1 MSAGR
6 HHDASEIIDASD
18 TLDVFPFMVPGAPS
32 TSAQG
37 EVSAYE
43 VSGASNEVSGTSR
56 GDTWRTALRAAVL
69 AGMVGLLAPIAAL
82 GQSASVSAAPP
93 TPAVPAA
100 AVDAGIERTI
110 EPLAVDRQV
119 IPEAVKLGEPF
130 VYRITV
136 HHPPGQRWELR
147 TPRELG
153 GYELIEQ
160 SRTRSDGKT
169 ESTTTYLLKMALFE
183 LGGHVL
189 PALTFDVVDA
199 TGAGVARI
207 DGPDIEGKS
216 SLPKDA
222 DQLGAKLADIKPNED
237 VPVRSWRLLWW
248 LAAALAAAALIWL
261 GVRAWRTRP
270 RRPVPA
276 APPLPLEERTLLALA
291 TLESETLPE
300 RGLQREFHFRL
311 NGIVRG
317 YLGERFGFDA
327 LECTSG
333 ELLRE
338 VDKRA
343 LPGVDP
349 DGLREFVDQCDVAR
363 YARGEVPVPAC
374 AGALGYART
383 LVEVTRPRPPPSV
396 APPGP
401 PPGPGPEVARA

>member
-6 HHDASEIIDASD
+6 RHDTSEIIDASD
-18 TLDVFPFMVPGAPS
+18 TLDVSRSKLPWTPS

-43 VSGASNEVSGTSR
+43 VSGTSR
-56 GDTWRTALRAAVL
+56 RDTSRRDTWGRVLRAAVV
-69 AGMVGLLAPIAAL
+69 AGMVGLLAAPTGAY
-82 GQSASVSAAPP
+82 GQSASASPAAPAA
-93 TPAVPAA
+93 PAPVA
-100 AVDAGIERTI
+100 AVDAGTERTI

-119 IPEAVKLGEPF
+119 IPEAVRLGEPF

-147 TPRELG
+147 TPRDLG

-189 PALTFDVVDA
+189 PTLTFDVVDA

-311 NGIVRG
+311 NGIVRR

>member
-1 MSAGR
+1 
-6 HHDASEIIDASD
+6 
-18 TLDVFPFMVPGAPS
+18 
-32 TSAQG
+32 
-37 EVSAYE
+37 
-43 VSGASNEVSGTSR
+43 
-56 GDTWRTALRAAVL
+56 
-69 AGMVGLLAPIAAL
+69 MVGLLAAPIFAY
-82 GQSASVSAAPP
+82 GQSASSPGTTAAAPAGAP
-93 TPAVPAA
+93 MPAA
-100 AVDAGIERTI
+100 APDAGTERTV

-119 IPEAVKLGEPF
+119 IPETVKLGQPF
-130 VYRITV
+130 VYRVTV

-147 TPRELG
+147 TPRDLG

-160 SRTRSDGKT
+160 SRTRSDEKT

-189 PALTFDVVDA
+189 PTLTFDVVDA

-222 DQLGAKLADIKPNED
+222 DQLGAKLADIKPNQD
-237 VPVRSWRLLWW
+237 VPIRSWRLLWW
-248 LAAALAAAALIWL
+248 VAGALAAAALLWL
-261 GVRAWRTRP
+261 GLRAWRNRP
-270 RRPVPA
+270 RRPVLA
-276 APPLPLEERTLLALA
+276 APPLPLEERTLQALSQ
-291 TLESETLPE
+291 LESERLPE
-300 RGLQREFHFRL
+300 RALQREFHFRL
-311 NGIVRG
+311 NGLVRG

-338 VDKRA
+338 VDRRA

-349 DGLREFVDQCDVAR
+349 DGLRDFVDQCDVAR

-374 AGALGYART
+374 ARALTFART
-383 LVEVTRPRPPPSV
+383 LVETTRPRPAAPV

-401 PPGPGPEVARA
+401 ESEVARA

>member
-6 HHDASEIIDASD
+6 RHDTSEIIDASD
-18 TLDVFPFMVPGAPS
+18 TLDVSRSKLPWTPS

-43 VSGASNEVSGTSR
+43 VSGTSR
-56 GDTWRTALRAAVL
+56 RDTSRRDTWGRVLRAAVV
-69 AGMVGLLAPIAAL
+69 AGMVGLLAAPTGAY
-82 GQSASVSAAPP
+82 GQSASASPAAPAA
-93 TPAVPAA
+93 PAPVA
-100 AVDAGIERTI
+100 AVDAGTERTI

-119 IPEAVKLGEPF
+119 IPEAVRLGEPF

-147 TPRELG
+147 TPRDLG

-189 PALTFDVVDA
+189 PTLTFDVVDA

-300 RGLQREFHFRL
+300 QGLQREFHFRL

>member
-6 HHDASEIIDASD
+6 RHDTSEIIDASD
-18 TLDVFPFMVPGAPS
+18 TLDVSRSKLPWTPS

-43 VSGASNEVSGTSR
+43 VSGTSR
-56 GDTWRTALRAAVL
+56 RDTSRRDTWGRVLRAAVV
-69 AGMVGLLAPIAAL
+69 AGMVGLLAAPTGAY
-82 GQSASVSAAPP
+82 GQSASASPAAPAA
-93 TPAVPAA
+93 PAPVA
-100 AVDAGIERTI
+100 AVDAGTERTI

-119 IPEAVKLGEPF
+119 IPEAVRLGEPF

-147 TPRELG
+147 TPRDLG

-189 PALTFDVVDA
+189 PTLTFDVVDA